1 MSVYFLILKKATQNI
16 NVTDMNTKEKTT
28 HEIEKRLNKIEK
40 LIAEKGVGANYLNRA
55 ERIQRDIN
63 IALFA
68 GSVGVMA
75 GIGVW
80 AWFKL
85 KD

>member
-1 MSVYFLILKKATQNI
+1 
-16 NVTDMNTKEKTT
+16 MNTKEKTVSK
-28 HEIEKRLNKIEK
+28 IEERLNKMER
-40 LIAEKGVGANYLNRA
+40 LIAEKGVGSDYLSRA
-55 ERIQRDIN
+55 ERVQRDLN

-68 GSVGVMA
+68 GAVGLAA

-80 AWFKL
+80 AWFKM

>member
-1 MSVYFLILKKATQNI
+1 M
-16 NVTDMNTKEKTT
+16 KEKTVSKM
-28 HEIEKRLNKIEK
+28 EDRLNKIER
-40 LIAEKGVGANYLNRA
+40 LIAENGVGSDYLSRA

-68 GSVGVMA
+68 GAVGLAA
-75 GIGVW
+75 GVGVW
-80 AWFKL
+80 AWFKM

>member
-1 MSVYFLILKKATQNI
+1 MTLNQDIMI
-16 NVTDMNTKEKTT
+16 TKEKTA
-28 HEIEKRLNKIEK
+28 HEIEKRLNKLEDI
-40 LIAEKGVGANYLNRA
+40 IAENGLGSDYLSRA

-68 GSVGVMA
+68 GSVGLVA

>member
-1 MSVYFLILKKATQNI
+1 
-16 NVTDMNTKEKTT
+16 MNTKEKTVN
-28 HEIEKRLNKIEK
+28 EIEKRLNKIER
-40 LIAEKGVGANYLNRA
+40 LIAEKGVGSDYLSRA

-68 GSVGVMA
+68 GSVGLIA
-75 GIGVW
+75 GVSVW
-80 AWFKL
+80 AWYKL

>member
-1 MSVYFLILKKATQNI
+1 
-16 NVTDMNTKEKTT
+16 MNTKEKTVKK
-28 HEIEKRLNKIEK
+28 IEDRLNKMERI
-40 LIAEKGVGANYLNRA
+40 IAEKGIGSEYLSRA

-68 GSVGVMA
+68 GAVGLAA
-75 GIGVW
+75 GVGVW
-80 AWFKL
+80 AWYQL